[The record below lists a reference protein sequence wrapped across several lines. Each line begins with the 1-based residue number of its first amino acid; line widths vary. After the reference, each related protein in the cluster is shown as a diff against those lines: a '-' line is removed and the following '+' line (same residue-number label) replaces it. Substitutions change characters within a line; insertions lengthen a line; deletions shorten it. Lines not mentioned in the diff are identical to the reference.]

1 MALKRSHGIA
11 FTSDGQVGPSLTSS
25 DQDVQRGVGTLT
37 EQIAACGDGGK
48 NAHVNSQSDDDVFS
62 HASDTTLVLGEEVPL
77 SKKHRPA
84 VVVPSGG
91 CGLGPPPLA
100 SSPSTTSSTAIASEM
115 WETVDIT
122 DPSDFEEDDDVH
134 TVCFLENE
142 GEEEDPDEF
151 QDDPESSDVSTFET
165 LDGSSSSP
173 SSVSSM

>member
-11 FTSDGQVGPSLTSS
+11 FTSDGQLGPSLTSP
-25 DQDVQRGVGTLT
+25 DQDVQCGVGTLT
-37 EQIAACGDGGK
+37 DVQIAACGDGGK
-48 NAHVNSQSDDDVFS
+48 KDALKPSCAHVNSQSDDDVSS

-77 SKKHRPA
+77 SKKQRPA

-91 CGLGPPPLA
+91 CGFEPLPLA
-100 SSPSTTSSTAIASEM
+100 SSPSTTSSTASEM

-134 TVCFLENE
+134 TVCFLEEE

-151 QDDPESSDVSTFET
+151 QDDPESSD
-165 LDGSSSSP
+165 SSAF
-173 SSVSSM
+173 SVSPM